1 MKSTLLATTLVV
13 LSAVSAN
20 AATLINGSFETTPT
34 PIGASGFDLYTAI
47 DGWTAGVDQNIE
59 VQTVNAIGLGAQ
71 DGNNYVEL
79 ASDSAASISQ
89 EVFLSAGQYELS
101 FFYSPR
107 ERDRNGLGLNNMAF
121 GVGGVFSEDV
131 LNAPNLDLP
140 RGEWTEIAEVFEIAT
155 DGLYTVF
162 FQGTDPT
169 DGSRGALIDNIT
181 LAAVPLPAAGLML
194 LTALGAAAAGRRK
207 R

>member
-1 MKSTLLATTLVV
+1 MKSIL
-13 LSAVSAN
+13 VSAAIVVASAASVN
-20 AATLINGSFETTPT
+20 AATLINSSFETTPT

-47 DGWTAGVDQNIE
+47 DGWTAGVGENIE
-59 VQTVNAIGLGAQ
+59 IQNVDAINFAAQ
-71 DGNNYVEL
+71 DGNNYLEL
-79 ASDSAASISQ
+79 ASDGASSISQ
-89 EVFLSAGQYELS
+89 DVFLTAGKYELS

-107 ERDRNGLGLNNMAF
+107 SPDGNSQGHNNMAF
-121 GVGGVFSEDV
+121 GVSGIFSEDV

-140 RGEWTEIAEVFEIAT
+140 RGEWTEIAEMFEVLT
-155 DGLYTVF
+155 DGTYTINFV
-162 FQGTDPT
+162 GTDPT
-169 DGSRGALIDNIT
+169 DGSRGALIDNIQ